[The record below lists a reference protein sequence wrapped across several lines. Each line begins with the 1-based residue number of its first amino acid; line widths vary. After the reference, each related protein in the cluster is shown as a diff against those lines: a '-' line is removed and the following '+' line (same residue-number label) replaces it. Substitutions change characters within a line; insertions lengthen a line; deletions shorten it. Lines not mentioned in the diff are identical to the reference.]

1 MVSPTTGLPL
11 KYKEGGENGPYN
23 IKVKDT
29 GMYRRAETILQPEIS
44 KYTEWVKHGLQEQ
57 IHLSVGSR
65 ETNQEK

>member
-44 KYTEWVKHGLQEQ
+44 KSTEWVKHGLQE
-57 IHLSVGSR
+57 
-65 ETNQEK
+65 